1 LVSGSNQL
9 VEDLVQRLGIM
20 VMQDLADLLQLAF
33 PALRDLPLQ
42 VVEELQDILAEIG
55 FQSLCI
61 NCLQVFQR
69 LFKLSKD

>member
-1 LVSGSNQL
+1 
-9 VEDLVQRLGIM
+9 
-20 VMQDLADLLQLAF
+20 MQDLADLLQLAF